1 MLDAPPASR
10 QPSARSM
17 TETRRVIPIE
27 PAAEDNGG
35 LFSLY
40 QAHQKIY
47 PRAVAGTFARLRW
60 VTVIFTQLIF
70 YGLPWLTWND
80 RQAVLFD
87 LQARKFYLFGVVLWP
102 QDFIYLA
109 GLLIV
114 AALSLFFFTAVA
126 GRLWCGYACPQTV
139 YTELF
144 MWIERR
150 VEGDRVARMKL
161 DDAPWS
167 ARKLRVKATKHALW
181 LMLALLTGFTFIGYF
196 APIRE
201 LGAELLAMQLGPWQW
216 FWMLFYSFATWGNA
230 GFMREQVCKYMC
242 PYARFQSAM
251 FDKDTMIVT
260 YDAARGEP
268 RGSRPRKADP
278 AALGLGSCVDCG
290 LCVQVCPTGIDIRN
304 GLQYECIGCAACV
317 DVCDT
322 VMDRMGYAR
331 GLVRYATQRALD
343 ERFDRS
349 RMLRNVLRPRVL
361 VYGMLLL
368 LLLGALLGSL
378 ATRNPLKVDVIR
390 DRNALARVVEGG
402 NVENTYRLHLMNA
415 SETPRRLQVTVEG
428 LDGLVLTSAG
438 DHEVAAASNRAVP
451 IAVQAPADAGRPGSN
466 PIRFVIRDRDH
477 PAVQRSER
485 AVFLVPR

>member
-1 MLDAPPASR
+1 MPEV
-10 QPSARSM
+10 Q
-17 TETRRVIPIE
+17 RVIPIR
-27 PAAEDNGG
+27 PAAEDDGG

-40 QAHQKIY
+40 QAHEKIH
-47 PRAVAGTFARLRW
+47 PRSVTGLFARLRW
-60 VTVIFTQLIF
+60 AAVLFTQAIF

-109 GLLIV
+109 GLLVI

-150 VEGDRVARMKL
+150 IEGDRTARMKL
-161 DDAPWS
+161 DAGPWS
-167 ARKLRVKATKHALW
+167 FAKARIKATKHLLW
-181 LMLALLTGFTFIGYF
+181 LALALVTGFTFIGYF

-201 LGAELLAMQLGPWQW
+201 LGVQVLAFTLSPWQW

-260 YDAARGEP
+260 YDTTRGEP
-268 RGSRPRKADP
+268 RGSRSKKAEP
-278 AALGLGSCVDCG
+278 SALGLGACIDCT
-290 LCVQVCPTGIDIRN
+290 LCVQVCPTGIDIRK

-317 DVCDT
+317 DVCDS
-322 VMDRMGYAR
+322 VMDKMGYAR
-331 GLVRYATQRALD
+331 GLVRYATQNALD
-343 ERFDRS
+343 RGLGRNE
-349 RMLRNVLRPRVL
+349 MLRNVLRPRVL
-361 VYGMLLL
+361 IY
-368 LLLGALLGSL
+368 GALLGMLTIALFGSL
-378 ATRNPLKVDVIR
+378 AMRTPLKVDVIR
-390 DRNALARVVEGG
+390 DRNALSRIVEDGRI
-402 NVENTYRLHLMNA
+402 ENTYRLVLMNA
-415 SETPRRLQVTVEG
+415 SEAPHRLRVTVEG
-428 LDGLVLTSAG
+428 LDGIRVAG
-438 DHEVAAASNRAVP
+438 PVEFDVAPASNRAVP
-451 IAVQAPADAGRPGSN
+451 VSVQVPPGVGEPGSN
-466 PIRFVIRDRDH
+466 PIRFVVEATDDASLVRREK
-477 PAVQRSER
+477 AT
-485 AVFLVPR
+485 FLIPR

>member
-1 MLDAPPASR
+1 MSEAKK
-10 QPSARSM
+10 
-17 TETRRVIPIE
+17 VIPIQ
-27 PAAEDNGG
+27 AAADDGAG
-35 LFSLY
+35 LFSIY

-47 PRAVAGTFARLRW
+47 PRAVTGLFAKLRW
-60 VTVIFTQLIF
+60 AAVIFTQLIF

-80 RQAVLFD
+80 RQAVLFE

-109 GLLIV
+109 GLLVV

-144 MWIERR
+144 MWIERH

-161 DDAPWS
+161 DAAPMS
-167 ARKLRVKATKHALW
+167 ARKLRIKATKHALW
-181 LMLALLTGFTFIGYF
+181 LELALFTGFTFIGYF
-196 APIRE
+196 TPIRE
-201 LGAELLAMQLGPWQW
+201 LGAQVLAFSIGPWQW

-260 YDAARGEP
+260 YDAERGEP
-268 RGSRPRKADP
+268 RGSRSRKADP
-278 AALGLGSCVDCG
+278 KAAGLGSCVDCG

-322 VMDRMGYAR
+322 VMDKMGYPK
-331 GLVRYATQRALD
+331 GLVRYATSHGLKEHLNRAQ
-343 ERFDRS
+343 
-349 RMLRNVLRPRVL
+349 MLRHVLRPRTI
-361 VYGMLLL
+361 VYGT
-368 LLLGALLGSL
+368 LLGLLTIALFGSL
-378 ATRNPLKVDVIR
+378 AWRNPVKVDVIR
-390 DRNALARVVEGG
+390 DRNALARIVDDGAI
-402 NVENTYRLHLMNA
+402 ENTYRIHFMNA
-415 SETPRRLQVTVEG
+415 SEIPRRLKLSVQG
-428 LDGLVLTSAG
+428 LDGIRIDGPLEF
-438 DHEVAAASNRAVP
+438 EVAAASNRAVP
-451 IAVQAPADAGRPGSN
+451 VAVRVPPGAGAPGSN
-466 PIRFVIRDRDH
+466 PIRFVIEANDDPSLAREEK
-477 PAVQRSER
+477 A
-485 AVFLVPR
+485 AFIVPR

>member
-1 MLDAPPASR
+1 MAEAKK
-10 QPSARSM
+10 
-17 TETRRVIPIE
+17 VIPIQ
-27 PAAEDNGG
+27 AAADGDAG
-35 LFSLY
+35 LFSIY

-47 PRAVAGTFARLRW
+47 PRAVTGLFAQLRW
-60 VTVIFTQLIF
+60 AAVLFTQLIF

-109 GLLIV
+109 GLLVI

-144 MWIERR
+144 MWVERR
-150 VEGDRVARMKL
+150 VEGDRAARMKL
-161 DDAPWS
+161 DGSPMS
-167 ARKLRVKATKHALW
+167 GRKLRIKATKHALW
-181 LMLALLTGFTFIGYF
+181 AMLALLTGFTFIGYF

-201 LGAELLAMQLGPWQW
+201 LGAQVLSFSLGPWQW

-260 YDAARGEP
+260 YDAERGEP
-268 RGSRPRKADP
+268 RGSRSKKADP
-278 AALGLGSCVDCG
+278 KSLGLGSCIDCN

-317 DVCDT
+317 DVCDE
-322 VMDRMGYAR
+322 VMDKMGYAK
-331 GLVRYATQRALD
+331 GLVRYATSHGIRDHLS
-343 ERFDRS
+343 RS
-349 RMLRNVLRPRVL
+349 QMLRHALRPRTI
-361 VYGMLLL
+361 VYGT
-368 LLLGALLGSL
+368 LLGLLIVALFGSL
-378 ATRNPLKVDVIR
+378 AWRNPLKVDVIR
-390 DRNALARVVEGG
+390 DRNALARIVDDG
-402 NVENTYRLHLMNA
+402 NVENTYRIHFMNA
-415 SETPRRLQVTVEG
+415 SETPRRLKLSVEG
-428 LDGLVLTSAG
+428 LDGIRISGPVEF
-438 DHEVAAASNRAVP
+438 DVAAASNRAVP
-451 IAVQAPADAGRPGSN
+451 VSVQVPPGVGQAGSN
-466 PIRFVIRDRDH
+466 PIRFVIEASDDPSLARNEK
-477 PAVQRSER
+477 A
-485 AVFLVPR
+485 AFMVPR

>member
-1 MLDAPPASR
+1 MAEAKK
-10 QPSARSM
+10 
-17 TETRRVIPIE
+17 VIPIQ
-27 PAAEDNGG
+27 AAADDGGG
-35 LFSLY
+35 LFSIY

-47 PRAVAGTFARLRW
+47 PRSVTGLFAKLRW
-60 VTVIFTQLIF
+60 AAVLFTQLIF
-70 YGLPWLTWND
+70 YGLPWLEWND
-80 RQAVLFD
+80 RQAVLFE

-109 GLLIV
+109 GLLVV

-161 DDAPWS
+161 DAAPVS
-167 ARKLRVKATKHALW
+167 VRKLRIKATKHALW
-181 LMLALLTGFTFIGYF
+181 LALALFTGFTFIGYF

-201 LGAELLAMQLGPWQW
+201 LGTQVLAFSLGPWQW

-260 YDAARGEP
+260 YDTERGEP
-268 RGSRPRKADP
+268 RGSRPRKVDP
-278 AALGLGSCVDCG
+278 TSMGLGSCVDCG

-322 VMDRMGYAR
+322 VMDKMGYAK
-331 GLVRYATQRALD
+331 GLVRYATSRGLKD
-343 ERFDRS
+343 HLDRS
-349 RMLRNVLRPRVL
+349 RMLRHMLRPRTL
-361 VYGMLLL
+361 VYGT
-368 LLLGALLGSL
+368 LLGLLTIALFGSL
-378 ATRNPLKVDVIR
+378 AWRNPLKVDVIR
-390 DRNALARVVEGG
+390 DRNALARIVDDGRI
-402 NVENTYRLHLMNA
+402 ENTYRIHFMNA
-415 SETPRRLQVTVEG
+415 SETPRRLTLSVQG
-428 LDGLVLTSAG
+428 LDGIRIAG
-438 DHEVAAASNRAVP
+438 PVEFDVAAASNRAVP
-451 IAVQAPADAGRPGSN
+451 VNVQVPPGVGAAGSN
-466 PIRFVIRDRDH
+466 PIRFGVEASDG
-477 PAVQRSER
+477 PSLARSEK
-485 AVFLVPR
+485 AAFIVPR

>member
-1 MLDAPPASR
+1 MAEAKK
-10 QPSARSM
+10 
-17 TETRRVIPIE
+17 VIPIQ
-27 PAAEDNGG
+27 AAADDGGG
-35 LFSLY
+35 LFSIY

-47 PRAVAGTFARLRW
+47 PRSVTGLFAKLRW
-60 VTVIFTQLIF
+60 AAVLFTQLIF
-70 YGLPWLTWND
+70 YGLPWLQWND
-80 RQAVLFD
+80 RQAVLFE

-109 GLLIV
+109 GLLVI

-144 MWIERR
+144 MWIERH

-161 DDAPWS
+161 DAAPMS
-167 ARKLRVKATKHALW
+167 VRKLRIKATKHALW
-181 LMLALLTGFTFIGYF
+181 LALALFTGFTFIGYF

-201 LGAELLAMQLGPWQW
+201 LGTGVLALSLGPWQW

-260 YDAARGEP
+260 YDTERGEP
-268 RGSRPRKADP
+268 RGSRSRKADP
-278 AALGLGSCVDCG
+278 SSMGLGSCVDCG

-322 VMDRMGYAR
+322 VMDKMGYAK
-331 GLVRYATQRALD
+331 GLVRYATSHGLKD
-343 ERFDRS
+343 HLDRS
-349 RMLRNVLRPRVL
+349 QMLRHVLRPRTL
-361 VYGMLLL
+361 VYGT
-368 LLLGALLGSL
+368 LLGLLTIALFGSL
-378 ATRNPLKVDVIR
+378 AWRNPLKVDVIR
-390 DRNALARVVEGG
+390 DRNALARIVDDGRI
-402 NVENTYRLHLMNA
+402 ENTYRIHFMNA
-415 SETPRRLQVTVEG
+415 SETPRRLTLSVQG
-428 LDGLVLTSAG
+428 LDGIRIAG
-438 DHEVAAASNRAVP
+438 PIEFDVAAASNRAVP
-451 IAVQAPADAGRPGSN
+451 VSVQVPPGVGAAGSN
-466 PIRFVIRDRDH
+466 PIRFVIEASDD
-477 PAVQRSER
+477 PSLARSEK
-485 AVFLVPR
+485 AAFMVPR

>member
-1 MLDAPPASR
+1 MGEAKK
-10 QPSARSM
+10 
-17 TETRRVIPIE
+17 VIPIQ
-27 PAAEDNGG
+27 AADDAG

-40 QAHQKIY
+40 QAHQKVY
-47 PRAVAGTFARLRW
+47 PRAVTGLFAKLRW
-60 VTVIFTQLIF
+60 AAVIFTQLIF

-87 LQARKFYLFGVVLWP
+87 LAARKFYLFGVVLWP

-109 GLLIV
+109 GLLVI

-161 DDAPWS
+161 DAAPMS
-167 ARKLRVKATKHALW
+167 GRKLRIKATKHAAW
-181 LMLALLTGFTFIGYF
+181 LALALFTGFTFIGYF

-201 LGAELLAMQLGPWQW
+201 LGVQVLAGTLGPWQW

-260 YDAARGEP
+260 YDAERGEP
-268 RGSRPRKADP
+268 RGSRSRKADP
-278 AALGLGSCVDCG
+278 KAAGLGSCVDCG

-322 VMDRMGYAR
+322 VMDKMGYPK
-331 GLVRYATQRALD
+331 GLVRYATSHGLAEHLD
-343 ERFDRS
+343 RGQ
-349 RMLRNVLRPRVL
+349 MLRQVLRPRTI
-361 VYGMLLL
+361 VYGT
-368 LLLGALLGSL
+368 LLGVLTIALFGSL
-378 ATRNPLKVDVIR
+378 AWRNPLKVDVIR
-390 DRNALARVVEGG
+390 DRNALALIVDGG
-402 NVENTYRLHLMNA
+402 QVENSYRIHLMNA
-415 SETPRRLQVTVEG
+415 SETAHRLRLSVKG
-428 LDGLVLTSAG
+428 LDGIRIAG
-438 DHEVAAASNRAVP
+438 QAEFEVSAASNRAVP
-451 IAVQAPADAGRPGSN
+451 VSVQVPPGVGAPGSN
-466 PIRFVIRDRDH
+466 PIRFVIEAIDAPSIGREEK
-477 PAVQRSER
+477 A
-485 AVFLVPR
+485 AFIVPR